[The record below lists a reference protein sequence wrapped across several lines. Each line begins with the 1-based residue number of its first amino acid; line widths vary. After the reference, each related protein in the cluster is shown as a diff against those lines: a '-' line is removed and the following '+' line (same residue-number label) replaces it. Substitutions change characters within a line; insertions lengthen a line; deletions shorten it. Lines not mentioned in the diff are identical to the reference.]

1 MRWLLADLF
10 FGVFATLWV
19 EFLLRGKWVDLAV
32 LTLVIA
38 PYLLIR
44 RAWRG
49 FAAIPALI
57 GPIPMNLKSWGW
69 FAVACCASATGAV
82 LGLMPLVFI
91 IGKLTSNFDF
101 DMKKHAMDPNDSLNV
116 FVGCL
121 LAPLFEEI
129 FMRGYF
135 YRSLNKRFSVL
146 ASALITAA
154 VFGMLHPINFLG
166 TFIFS
171 LVLTSLYLRVNSLI
185 PGMLIHSLWNATML
199 LNVISVFSN
208 HVYAEILCYLCLPGF
223 VAIVWVTKILGSGTG
238 ANQPE
243 SLGANDR
250 PQISNDE
257 TSIA

>member
-69 FAVACCASATGAV
+69 FAVGCFASASGAI
-82 LGLMPLVFI
+82 LGLIPLGLI
-91 IGKLTSNFDF
+91 LGKLTSNLDL
-101 DMKKHAMDPNDSLNV
+101 DLKKYAVDTHDPLIIFS
-116 FVGCL
+116 GCL
-121 LAPLFEEI
+121 LAPIFEEI

-185 PGMLIHSLWNATML
+185 PGMMIHSLWNATVLINKMSFF
-199 LNVISVFSN
+199 IN
-208 HVYAEILCYLCLPGF
+208 HVDAEMLSYLCLPGF
-223 VAIVWVTKILGSGTG
+223 AAIVWVTKILGSGTG
-238 ANQPE
+238 ANPPE
-243 SLGANDR
+243 SLGAHDQ
-250 PQISNDE
+250 PQLSNDE
-257 TSIA
+257 NSIA